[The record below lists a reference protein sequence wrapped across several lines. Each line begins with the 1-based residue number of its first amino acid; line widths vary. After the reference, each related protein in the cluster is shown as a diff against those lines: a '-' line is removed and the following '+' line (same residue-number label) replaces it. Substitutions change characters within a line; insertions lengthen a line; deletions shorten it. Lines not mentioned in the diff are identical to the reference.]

1 MFDIQV
7 FNQIS
12 QKGLDLLSK
21 DKYVLGENIQ
31 NPDGILLR
39 SYKLHDMQLPDNLKA
54 IARAGVGVNNIP
66 IDRCLEK
73 GVVVFNTPG
82 ANANAVKEL
91 TIAGLLLSSRKIVE
105 GIEWGRSLVGEKAVS
120 KKIEKGKKAF
130 AGSEIQGKTLG
141 VIGLGAIGILVAN
154 AAHSLGMEVLG
165 YDPFMSV
172 DAAWRL
178 SRGVERA
185 ETLEELLNK
194 SDYITIHVP
203 LKEDTKH
210 MLGQRE
216 FAAMKKGVRLLNFS
230 RGELVDTSAL
240 REAIEKDIIAS
251 YITDF
256 PDEELLQM
264 ERVICVPHLGASTA
278 ESEENCAVMAAT
290 ELKDYLENGNIRNS
304 VNYPDCVI
312 PRRGVPY
319 RLSVNHHNVPNM
331 VGQITTLL
339 AKHHINIENMLNR
352 SRKEYAYT
360 LLDISDAPNKDIIK
374 NIKDIEG
381 VSRVRVL

>member
-105 GIEWGRSLVGEKAVS
+105 GIEWARSLVGEKAVS

-319 RLSVNHHNVPNM
+319 RLSVNHQNVPNM

-360 LLDISDAPNKDIIK
+360 LLDISDAPNKDIIE

>member
-319 RLSVNHHNVPNM
+319 RLSVNHQNVPNM

-360 LLDISDAPNKDIIK
+360 LLDISDAPNKDIIE

>member
-105 GIEWGRSLVGEKAVS
+105 GIEWARSLVGEKAVS